1 MDKTIILFLAG
12 FGIGIFVGDLEL
24 PSDLARLVD

>member
-1 MDKTIILFLAG
+1 MDKTIVLFLAG
-12 FGIGIFVGDLEL
+12 FGIFVGDLEL